1 MKSLRDWIQKNGF
14 VAIGIILALLIVGSC
29 VLAPVLMPYA
39 ADGQDLNVGLS
50 SPSVQ
55 HWFGTDQLGRDIL
68 SRIFWAGRLSMTIAA
83 IVLLLS
89 LILGG
94 AIGMLAGY
102 MGSWVDEVCM
112 RLIDLFLSIPTFIL
126 ALALIGTLGTGIQN
140 LVLALAV
147 SWFPAYAR
155 LIRSEVLT
163 LKSSEFVLAAEALG
177 GSPFHVLRCHYLP
190 SLAGAVLVQLSLD
203 VGAVILAI
211 AGLSFIG
218 LGIQPPL
225 PEWGTMLV
233 DARPFMQVAP
243 HLVLAPGLAILL
255 TVFGFNALS
264 ETLET
269 WLDPRRQ

>member
-1 MKSLRDWIQKNGF
+1 MKFWWLQHNWF
-14 VAIGIILALLIVGSC
+14 AAIGIVLALLVIGSSAI
-29 VLAPVLMPYA
+29 APLVAPYLP
-39 ADGQDLNVGLS
+39 DTQDLVQGLS
-50 SPSVQ
+50 APSIE
-55 HWFGTDQLGRDIL
+55 HWLGTDQLSRDIL
-68 SRIFWAGRLSMTIAA
+68 SRILWAGRVSVAIAA

-89 LILGG
+89 LVVGG
-94 AIGMLAGY
+94 AIGMVSGY
-102 MGSWVDEVCM
+102 FGGWVDEVCM
-112 RLIDLFLSIPTFIL
+112 RFVDLFLSIPTFIL
-126 ALALIGTLGTGIQN
+126 ALALIGTLGSGLQN

-155 LIRSEVLT
+155 LVRAQVIAIKTSEFIVAAEVL
-163 LKSSEFVLAAEALG
+163 G
-177 GSPFHVLRCHYLP
+177 GNPIHILRRHYLP
-190 SLAGAVLVQLSLD
+190 SLAGVVLVQLSLD

-218 LGIQPPL
+218 LGVQPPL

-243 HLVLAPGLAILL
+243 HLVLAPGLAILF

-269 WLDPRRQ
+269 WLDPRR